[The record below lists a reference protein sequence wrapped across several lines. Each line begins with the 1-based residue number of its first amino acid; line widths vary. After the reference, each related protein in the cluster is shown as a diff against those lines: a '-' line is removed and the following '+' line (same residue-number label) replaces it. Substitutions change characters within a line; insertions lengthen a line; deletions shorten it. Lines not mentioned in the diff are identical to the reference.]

1 MVLDPFCGCGTA
13 VAVAERLE
21 RTWIGIDIT
30 HLAIAAIV
38 SRMQSAFPGIEI
50 NRHGEPRDVGGA
62 RALAEVDRY
71 DFQNWALALF
81 GARPVAEDSRGK
93 SKKGADRGI
102 DGVISFLGTDAKTPA
117 RCLVQVKSGHVSS
130 ATIRDLAG
138 TVQREEAEMGLLITL
153 AEPTGPMRTEALEAG
168 FFHSEF
174 MQRDYPRLQI
184 LTIREVFE
192 GKTAQLPPLYSPYP
206 LAERRQRG
214 QGQQRSL
221 FERHG

>member
-1 MVLDPFCGCGTA
+1 
-13 VAVAERLE
+13 
-21 RTWIGIDIT
+21 
-30 HLAIAAIV
+30 
-38 SRMQSAFPGIEI
+38 
-50 NRHGEPRDVGGA
+50 
-62 RALAEVDRY
+62 
-71 DFQNWALALF
+71 
-81 GARPVAEDSRGK
+81 
-93 SKKGADRGI
+93 
-102 DGVISFLGTDAKTPA
+102 
-117 RCLVQVKSGHVSS
+117 
-130 ATIRDLAG
+130 
-138 TVQREEAEMGLLITL
+138 MGLLITL

-192 GKTAQLPPLYSPYP
+192 GKTAQLPPLYSPYR